1 MALSPNR
8 RIFMNV
14 LATYGRSLLALA
26 CGLITSRW
34 VLAAIGTEGYG
45 VYGVIGVIIGIC
57 TIINATIAGSVGRY
71 YAYAYGKSLAAEDK
85 AAALDECRDWFNVAV
100 LLHLI
105 FPLIFTIAGL
115 FAGEWCIEHYFR
127 IPERYLAT
135 SHWVLYFALTS
146 MFFGMVTGPFRAMYV
161 AQQRIAELT
170 VYEIFAPLFTLL
182 FAWILLSYS
191 GDRLFFHAGY
201 SMMIAVVPNLI
212 IIFRAL
218 VVFPEC
224 KIIFAKMKNFSA
236 MRQLFSFAGWQLIG
250 LTGLTLKTQGMPT
263 LVNRCL
269 GIQFNS
275 TMSIAGT
282 VVNHVGSLSSSLNNA
297 FSPAVTN
304 AAGAEDI
311 VKFKNL
317 ALRTSK
323 FSTVLLMLFALP
335 LAGEMEYVIGLW
347 LQTPPPCLAP
357 ICILLLLDAVIERS
371 ATGSMIAINALGNIR
386 LHECLCF
393 IFHLMTLVLCYYFA
407 VPCGMGIIGVGVGL
421 VSGTG
426 IIAVMRMTLW
436 RFQLKM
442 PLRGWIFKFVLPVT
456 VVAIVSYC
464 GGAGIRMLMQP
475 GFIRLVISSAVTF
488 IVFLISVCTIGL
500 DPAERGVVKCLAA
513 RYLKR
518 DAH

>member
-1 MALSPNR
+1 MTPNR
-8 RIFMNV
+8 RIFLNIM
-14 LATYGRSLLALA
+14 ATYGRSLVGLM
-26 CGLITSRW
+26 CGLVTSRW
-34 VLAAIGTEGYG
+34 VLAAIGAEGYG

-57 TIINATIAGSVGRY
+57 AIINATISGSVGRY
-71 YAYAYGKSLAAEDK
+71 YAYAYGKSLAAKDK
-85 AAALDECRDWFNVAV
+85 AAALDECRNWFNVAV

-105 FPLIFTIAGL
+105 FPLIFTIFG
-115 FAGEWCIEHYFR
+115 FFVGEWCIEHYFR
-127 IPERYLAT
+127 IPPHYLAT

-146 MFFGMVTGPFRAMYV
+146 MFFGMFTGPFRAMYV

-170 VYEIFAPLFTLL
+170 MYEIFAPLFTLL

-224 KIIFAKMKNFSA
+224 KIVFAKMKNFNA
-236 MRQLFSFAGWQLIG
+236 MRQLFSFAGWQFIG

-275 TMSIAGT
+275 TISIAGT

-311 VKFKNL
+311 VKFRNL

-323 FSTVLLMLFALP
+323 FSTILLMLFALP
-335 LAGEMEYVIGLW
+335 LVGEMEYVIGLW
-347 LQTPPPCLAP
+347 LQTPPPSLAS
-357 ICILLLLDAVIERS
+357 ICILLLLDAIIERS
-371 ATGSMIAINALGNIR
+371 ATGSMIAINALGNIK

-393 IFHLMTLVLCYYFA
+393 IFHLLTLVLCYCFA
-407 VPCGMGIIGVGVGL
+407 VSCGMGILGVGVGL

-442 PLRGWIFKFVLPVT
+442 PLRWWMFKFVLPVT
-456 VVAIVSYC
+456 VVAIFSYY
-464 GGAGIRMLMQP
+464 GGWGIRMLMQP
-475 GFIRLVISSAVTF
+475 GFLRLIISSVVTF
-488 IVFLISVCTIGL
+488 IIFLIGVYVIAL
-500 DPAERGVVKCLAA
+500 DSDERGVVKGWVD

-518 DAH
+518 GAH